1 VISQFIII
9 FVKQWFFE
17 MDENNKPR

>member
-17 MDENNKPR
+17 MDEYNKPR